1 MSSPN
6 QAATSAVSATQPAHA
21 STIPRGTPDGKGRIG
36 DRHHRWRHP
45 GTAHKYSKVEHPL
58 IMQIR
63 ATRRAERLFACV
75 VLLAGGD
82 RVRLRVV
89 ERVPGGSRRCPV
101 VRVYEKY
108 M

>member
-75 VLLAGGD
+75 VLLAVSASACGFGELYGPVRGCPQD
-82 RVRLRVV
+82 R
-89 ERVPGGSRRCPV
+89 RRGW
-101 VRVYEKY
+101 
-108 M
+108 